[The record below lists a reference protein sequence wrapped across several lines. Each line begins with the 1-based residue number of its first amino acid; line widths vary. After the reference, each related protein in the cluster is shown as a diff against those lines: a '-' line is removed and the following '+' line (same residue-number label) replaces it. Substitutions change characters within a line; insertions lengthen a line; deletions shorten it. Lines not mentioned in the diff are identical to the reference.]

1 MFIARKFLQL
11 GLDKEIQV
19 QLFMQPINGLIAMS
33 FSLLAAQ
40 PFLKK
45 NLKESHITFYCLLLH
60 NLLAPIQHI

>member
-45 NLKESHITFYCLLLH
+45 I
-60 NLLAPIQHI
+60 